1 MAEWGFATWDASGVP
16 NNYGVKPV
24 SLVGKIDL
32 NDGQKSGS
40 YSFTVPAGFKL
51 GYMVGLSPSFD
62 NYQAGR
68 RTISVSGNAI
78 VIGSAGDN
86 SIGTN
91 VYVADKTQ
99 VVVFL
104 EKV

>member
-1 MAEWGFATWDASGVP
+1 
-16 NNYGVKPV
+16 
-24 SLVGKIDL
+24 
-32 NDGQKSGS
+32 
-40 YSFTVPAGFKL
+40 
-51 GYMVGLSPSFD
+51 MVGLSPSFD

-104 EKV
+104 EKA